1 MNKILIIICTI
12 VAAALIIA
20 LPSYCEEAQEIKT
33 IDGNV
38 VSADWEN
45 SSLTVKWFH
54 SLGELEYEE
63 ETLLVPQDVKI
74 IKGEDT
80 IGLMD
85 IEVGD
90 HVIVEYYEKL
100 EMPTAKS
107 IIVKE

>member
-1 MNKILIIICTI
+1 MNKIVMIIFIIST
-12 VAAALIIA
+12 ALVMTA
-20 LPSYCEEAQEIKT
+20 PSYCEDAPKIMT

-38 VSADWEN
+38 VSADWVN

-54 SLGELEYEE
+54 ELGEVEFEE
-63 ETLLVPQDVKI
+63 ETLLVPQDAKI
-74 IKGEDT
+74 TKGEDS